1 MKTAVLFAI
10 SLFVLFSC
18 NSNQKN
24 EKWEFEISNE
34 TEFNLTLNDFL
45 EKTIVKDSVNSIL
58 VQFYSDNQND
68 TILKILNS
76 PVLNCENYSGYST
89 FNDRIILVFCP
100 ESLVD
105 RLNDFIKFEREDN
118 IRCLKKIDTSGLYV
132 SDEISFKLR
141 SGKLVW

>member
-10 SLFVLFSC
+10 SLFILFSC

-24 EKWEFEISNE
+24 VKWEIEVSNE
-34 TEFNLTLNDFL
+34 KEFNLTLNDFL

-89 FNDRIILVFCP
+89 FNDRTILVFCP
-100 ESLVD
+100 ESLVG